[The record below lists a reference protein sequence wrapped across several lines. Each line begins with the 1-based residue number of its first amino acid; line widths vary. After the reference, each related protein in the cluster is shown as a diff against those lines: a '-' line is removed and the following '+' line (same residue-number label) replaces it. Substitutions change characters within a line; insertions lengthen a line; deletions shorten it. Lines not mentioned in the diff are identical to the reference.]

1 MNAGMT
7 FAFGPFQ
14 LIPERQ
20 LLLHGDAP
28 VRIGGRALDLLT
40 ALVERPGELVGKRE
54 LIARA
59 WPSTTVDDGN
69 LKVNMAALRR
79 ALDDDAGAAR
89 YIATVTGR
97 GYRFIAPVRTSGL
110 ARPAMPEAPG
120 RTHNLPFAAT
130 RIFGRAEAIEAIG
143 DDLERLRFVSI
154 VGPGGVGKTTVG
166 FAVAE
171 RMIEAAKDGV
181 WLVDLSL
188 SGDPALTARAI
199 AAAIGATLHAPDM
212 LATLADFLRDRE
224 MLILLDNC
232 DHVVDAAATCASHIL
247 THAAGV
253 KILATSREP
262 LLVKGERVRRL
273 PGLAVPSPGARPDAA
288 EAIRFPAV
296 QLFVERATDKLETFR
311 LGDAEAPAVAEICR
325 RLDGL
330 PLAIELAAARIDA
343 FGVGGLLEQLG
354 DRFRL
359 LTGRRG
365 DAERHRTLAATIDW
379 SYNLLPENEAALLR
393 AVSIFAGIFDIDDA
407 LAVQDAAPAQAVEG
421 LAQLAAKSLLA
432 IEVDASGIAYRLL
445 ETTRA
450 YCLDRLHMDAGAE
463 RAVRRR
469 HAAHVCAVLE
479 RAEGELGALARREW
493 GAAYGRFLDDLRNA
507 LDWAGR
513 DAACRSLRI
522 RLTVAGLLLWNHFS
536 LTEECRMHVSRA
548 VDDLDAA
555 GLAGSAL
562 EMKLKVWLG
571 NVTML
576 TRGFH
581 PSAIEAARGALEIAV
596 RIDDSDYRLRC
607 LMMIGIHELFT
618 GELEAGMRTLG
629 AFAALAAAKDPSNLP
644 ESEVHLGVGE
654 LFLGRLEDVRRRF
667 ERLQQRDLRSVDSY
681 GVRYLADLFTL
692 VGSALSQI
700 QWLTGS
706 PDTARRS
713 AASAVELAGQTGH
726 HLSMINALS
735 YACAS
740 SYWSG
745 DREACGRYV
754 AMLGEKATQ
763 HGIFGR
769 RPVATFYRAALGADD
784 GGPVDRVGGLRQAI
798 GEFREVNHLV
808 RMPYY
813 LGVLADALLAR
824 GDLGEADATIR
835 QALDIAYAKKEGW
848 CLPEVLRVRAAVLT
862 AAGRMDDAEGLLVE
876 AMATAGKMGALS
888 WWLRAATDLAR
899 LWSATSGA
907 GKARALLLPVY
918 NRFNE
923 GFGTPDL
930 VAAARILELPPHAG

>member
-1 MNAGMT
+1 MSTELT

-14 LIPERQ
+14 LIPHRQ
-20 LLLHGDAP
+20 LLLRGATP
-28 VRIGGRALDLLT
+28 VRIGGRALDLL
-40 ALVERPGELVGKRE
+40 AILVERPGEVVEKRE

-59 WPSTTVDDGN
+59 WPSTTVDEGN

-79 ALDDDAGAAR
+79 AIEDDAGSAR
-89 YIATVTGR
+89 YIATITGR

-110 ARPAMPEAPG
+110 PARVPVPATS

-130 RIFGRAEAIEAIG
+130 RIFGRADAIDAIRE
-143 DDLERLRFVSI
+143 DLERWRFVSV
-154 VGPGGVGKTTVG
+154 VGPGGVGKTTVAL
-166 FAVAE
+166 AVAE
-171 RMIEAAKDGV
+171 QMIETTGDGV
-181 WLVDLSL
+181 WLVDLST
-188 SGDPALTARAI
+188 SGDSALTAKAI
-199 AAAIGATLHAPDM
+199 ATAIGLTVPSTDM
-212 LATLADFLRDRE
+212 LAALADHLRDRE

-232 DHVVDAAATCASHIL
+232 DHVVDAAAACVSHIL
-247 THAAGV
+247 KHAGGV

-273 PGLAVPSPGARPDAA
+273 PGLGLPPPDKRPTAEEAA
-288 EAIRFPAV
+288 EFPAV
-296 QLFVERATDKLETFR
+296 QLFVERATDKLETFG
-311 LGDAEAPAVAEICR
+311 LGDEDAPAVVNICR

-330 PLAIELAAARIDA
+330 PLAIELAAARIDV
-343 FGVGGLLEQLG
+343 FGVGGLQRQLG

-393 AVSIFAGIFDIDDA
+393 AVSIFAGTFEIGDA
-407 LAVQDAAPAQAVEG
+407 LAVWPVESMEAADG
-421 LAQLAAKSLLA
+421 LALLASKSLLA
-432 IEVDASGIAYRLL
+432 IVVDASGIAYRLL

-450 YCLDRLHMDAGAE
+450 YCLERLHMDDETE
-463 RAVRRR
+463 RIVRIR
-469 HAAHVCAVLE
+469 HAEHVCAVLE
-479 RAEGELGALARREW
+479 RAEGQLGELARREW

-513 DAACRSLRI
+513 DTAYRSLRI

-548 VDDLDAA
+548 VDELDSA
-555 GLAGSAL
+555 GLAGTEL

-571 NVTML
+571 NVMML

-581 PSAIEAARGALEIAV
+581 PPAIEAARGALAIAM
-596 RIDDSDYRLRC
+596 RLDDVDYRLRC
-607 LMMIGIHELFT
+607 LMMIGIHELFS
-618 GELEAGMRTLG
+618 GELEAGMHTLRS
-629 AFAALAAAKDPSNLP
+629 FASLAAARDPSNLP

-654 LFLGRLEDVRRRF
+654 LFSGRLDDARRRF
-667 ERLQQRDLRSVDSY
+667 EHLQQRQLRSVDSY

-713 AASAVELAGQTGH
+713 AATAIELASQTGH
-726 HLSMINALS
+726 HLSVINALS

-740 SYWSG
+740 TYWSG
-745 DREACGRYV
+745 DREACAAYV
-754 AMLGEKATQ
+754 AMLGDKATRQ
-763 HGIFGR
+763 GIFGR
-769 RPVATFYRAALGADD
+769 RPVATFYRAALGAVGDRYF
-784 GGPVDRVGGLRQAI
+784 DRVGGLRQAI
-798 GEFREVNHLV
+798 EEFREVNHLV

-813 LGVLADALLAR
+813 LSVLAEALLQR
-824 GDLGEADATIR
+824 GDLGAADTTIR
-835 QALDIAYAKKEGW
+835 GALDTARVKKEGW
-848 CLPEVLRVRAAVLT
+848 CLPEVLRVHAAILL
-862 AAGRMDDAEGLLVE
+862 AARRPDEAEKVLVE
-876 AMATAGKMGALS
+876 AMAAAEQTGALS
-888 WWLRAATDLAR
+888 WSLRAASDLAR

-907 GKARALLLPVY
+907 DKARALLLPVY
-918 NRFNE
+918 NRFE
-923 GFGTPDL
+923 QGFGTPDL
-930 VAAARILELPPHAG
+930 VAAARILDLPAHQS